1 MREHDAT
8 FQFFGTRIGALT
20 EVNKSRFCPEIV
32 PKLLRGLLGIGE
44 TEGSHDVASLVS
56 ASCEIF
62 HLESQMVFI
71 GRERES
77 MCCRLSDFGLSL
89 PSYVYIIGCAVETV
103 LDFCVIGILNEY
115 AALVAVRLRPVGS
128 IIGMFAS
135 RIG

>member
-1 MREHDAT
+1 M
-8 FQFFGTRIGALT
+8 
-20 EVNKSRFCPEIV
+20 
-32 PKLLRGLLGIGE
+32 PKLLGGLLGIGE
-44 TEGSHDVASLVS
+44 TERQDDVALLVS
-56 ASCEIF
+56 SLREIF

-115 AALVAVRLRPVGS
+115 AALVTFRLSPVCG
-128 IIGMFAS
+128 IVGMTAS
-135 RIG
+135 RIGQTDGDGCLSLL